1 MGPAKAVLGALATTG
16 LAVPAELLLRAITL
30 KNRNYLP
37 IWFHRGLARALGV
50 RIHCQGRPA
59 RRGGVLF
66 VANHL
71 SWADIPVLG
80 ARIRAVFVAKS
91 DVAGMGPVGWL
102 ASFAHTIYVARE
114 RRQSTADQKDSIAGR
129 LSAGDSVI
137 LFPEGTNSDGVDVLP
152 FKSALFS
159 VVADVDDLLIQPVT
173 LAYTRVN
180 GIPVTRRQ
188 LPSLAWVGDTALGP
202 HFKEF
207 AALGRIRADI
217 IFHPPVRAADFP
229 DRKALA
235 RHCETQVRAGYRQLM
250 RG

>member
-1 MGPAKAVLGALATTG
+1 MGGYSGA
-16 LAVPAELLLRAITL
+16 
-30 KNRNYLP
+30 
-37 IWFHRGLARALGV
+37 
-50 RIHCQGRPA
+50 
-59 RRGGVLF
+59 
-66 VANHL
+66 
-71 SWADIPVLG
+71 G

-114 RRQSTADQKDSIAGR
+114 RRQSTGAQKDSIAGR
-129 LSAGDSVI
+129 LAAGDSVI

-217 IFHPPVRAADFP
+217 IFHPAVRAADFP

-235 RHCETQVRAGYRQLM
+235 RHCEAQVRAGYRQLM